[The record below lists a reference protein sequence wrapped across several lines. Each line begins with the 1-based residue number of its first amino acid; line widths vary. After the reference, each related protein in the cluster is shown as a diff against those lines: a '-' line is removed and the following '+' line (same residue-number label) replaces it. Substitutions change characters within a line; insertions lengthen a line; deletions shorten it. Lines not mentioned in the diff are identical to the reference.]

1 MTPGYQI
8 PWILFIFILYYPT
21 SVQFWT
27 LLENLPFL
35 SATVPL
41 APLPC
46 LASAPI
52 HVVLDT
58 HMGVQPADSM
68 QRVAFVE
75 SNDEDAVLRMTRT
88 ASLLVYAKLCSKR
101 SGPCLLACRVCG
113 TALEG

>member
-1 MTPGYQI
+1 MDTFYLYI
-8 PWILFIFILYYPT
+8 FIFYYLI
-21 SVQFWT
+21 SVQVWT

-46 LASAPI
+46 LASAPVHI
-52 HVVLDT
+52 VLDT
-58 HMGVQPADSM
+58 HMHVQPAGSM

-75 SNDEDAVLRMTRT
+75 SNDEDTVLRMTRM
-88 ASLLVYAKLCSKR
+88 AWPLVYARLCSKR
-101 SGPCLLACRVCG
+101 SGPCQLACRVCG